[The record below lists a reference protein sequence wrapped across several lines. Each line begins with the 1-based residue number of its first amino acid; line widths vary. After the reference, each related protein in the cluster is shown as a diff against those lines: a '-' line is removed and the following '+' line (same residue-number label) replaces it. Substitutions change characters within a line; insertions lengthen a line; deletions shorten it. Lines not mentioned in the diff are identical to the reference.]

1 MNNDFTD
8 IVEEYKLSDKIKNN
22 KVKDLI
28 KLPKKEFL
36 RRMVSDGNFF
46 TEDEKKQKNNYENSK
61 CRNLAYELF
70 ETNNLEG
77 LIFLTKLI
85 KLDKQKDKEGNDKI
99 YIKILN
105 AKNFEIA
112 INMLKGYED
121 FKLDLFS
128 NEKYEINN
136 RIINMWIIAN
146 FPIEYLENNK
156 SGSKKTEKKEK

>member
-36 RRMVSDGNFF
+36 KRMVSDGNFF

-77 LIFLTKLI
+77 LILLTKLI
-85 KLDKQKDKEGNDKI
+85 KLDKKKI
-99 YIKILN
+99 KKIMIKHI
-105 AKNFEIA
+105 
-112 INMLKGYED
+112 
-121 FKLDLFS
+121 
-128 NEKYEINN
+128 
-136 RIINMWIIAN
+136 
-146 FPIEYLENNK
+146 
-156 SGSKKTEKKEK
+156 